1 MKKQSKKV
9 IAIGAILLD
18 ELYFCDQIVQLHTS
32 NPAQKSVALGGVVAN
47 IAQHLAL
54 LGVEIS
60 LLTAFGQD
68 TDALFVQQQLD
79 GLCISY
85 QESVTALAQTGKY
98 VSVLNPDGSLH
109 VAVCEDACTAFLT
122 PDYLATKS
130 TYLDQF
136 EIWVIDTNLSA
147 ETIQWC
153 IDFCRNHHKKLI
165 IEPVSVPKAQKL
177 AALSLVGVSM
187 ITPNEQEL
195 AAILGNS
202 TVASPTELLQKGVA
216 QVWLR
221 QGERGS
227 EMHESN
233 SVLEVPVQK
242 VTVIDSTGAGD
253 AALAAWIYGYLQA
266 KSPLQ
271 CIQLGQALAAAVL
284 QQKGAVVREITPEKL
299 HLLTQNTAHDS

>member
-1 MKKQSKKV
+1 MKKQANKV

-32 NPAQKSVALGGVVAN
+32 NPANKSVSLGGVVAN

-54 LGVEIS
+54 LDVEVS

-85 QESVTALAQTGKY
+85 QESLTAPAQTGKY

-122 PDYLATKS
+122 PDYLASKS
-130 TYLDQF
+130 TYLQQF

-153 IDFCRNHHKKLI
+153 IDFCRNYHKKLI
-165 IEPVSVPKAQKL
+165 IEPVSSPKAQKL
-177 AALSLVGVSM
+177 AALSLAGISM

-202 TVASPTELLQKGVA
+202 NLVSPAQLLQKGVT

-242 VTVIDSTGAGD
+242 VPVIDSTGAGD
-253 AALAAWIYGYLQA
+253 AALAAWIYGYLND

-271 CIQLGQALAAAVL
+271 SICLGHALAAAVL

-299 HLLTQNTAHDS
+299 HLLTQNKPYDS

>member
-1 MKKQSKKV
+1 MKKQAKKV

-32 NPAQKSVALGGVVAN
+32 NPAQKSVSLGGVVAN

-54 LGVEIS
+54 FDVEVS

-79 GLCISY
+79 GLSISY
-85 QESVTALAQTGKY
+85 QESVTAPAQTGKY

-122 PDYLATKS
+122 PDYLASKS
-130 TYLDQF
+130 TYLQQF

-153 IDFCRNHHKKLI
+153 IDFCRNQHKKLI

-177 AALSLVGVSM
+177 AALSLAGVSM

-195 AAILGNS
+195 VAILGNS
-202 TVASPTELLQKGVA
+202 TAASPAQLLQKGVA

-233 SVLEVPVQK
+233 SVLEVLVQK

-253 AALAAWIYGYLQA
+253 AALAAWIYGYLND
-266 KSPLQ
+266 KSPSQ
-271 CIQLGQALAAAVL
+271 CIDLGHALAAAVL

-299 HLLTQNTAHDS
+299 HLLTQNTPYDS

>member
-1 MKKQSKKV
+1 MSKKV
-9 IAIGAILLD
+9 VCVGALLLD

-32 NPAQKSVALGGVVAN
+32 NPAQKSVSLGGVVAN

-54 LGVEIS
+54 LDVEVS

-68 TDALFVQQQLD
+68 TDALFVQHQLD
-79 GLCISY
+79 GLSIFY
-85 QESVTALAQTGKY
+85 QESVTAPAQTGKY

-109 VAVCEDACTAFLT
+109 VAVCEDTCTAFVT

-130 TYLDQF
+130 TYLNQF

-147 ETIQWC
+147 EAIQWC
-153 IDFCRNHHKKLI
+153 IDFCRNHNKKLI

-177 AALSLVGVSM
+177 SALSLSGVFM
-187 ITPNEQEL
+187 ITPNEDEL
-195 AAILGNS
+195 SAILGNS
-202 TVASPTELLQKGVA
+202 IPASPAQLLQKGVA
-216 QVWLR
+216 KVWLR

-227 EMHESN
+227 EMHELN

-253 AALAAWIYGYLQA
+253 AALAAWIYGYLNA
-266 KSPLQ
+266 LSPPQ
-271 CIQLGQALAAAVL
+271 CIELGHALAAAVL
-284 QQKGAVVREITPEKL
+284 QQKGAVVREITPDKL
-299 HLLTQNTAHDS
+299 HLLIQNTPYDS

>member
-1 MKKQSKKV
+1 MKKQAKKV

-32 NPAQKSVALGGVVAN
+32 NPAQKSVSLGGVVAN

-54 LGVEIS
+54 LDVEVS

-79 GLCISY
+79 GLSISY
-85 QESVTALAQTGKY
+85 LESVIAPAQTGKY

-130 TYLDQF
+130 TYLHQF

-153 IDFCRNHHKKLI
+153 INFCRNHHIKVI

-177 AALSLVGVSM
+177 AALSLAGVSM

-202 TVASPTELLQKGVA
+202 NLASPAQLLQKGVT

-233 SVLEVPVQK
+233 SVLGVPVQK
-242 VTVIDSTGAGD
+242 VPVIDSTGAGD
-253 AALAAWIYGYLQA
+253 AALAAWIYSYLND
-266 KSPLQ
+266 KSPSQ
-271 CIQLGQALAAAVL
+271 CIDLGHALAAAVL

-299 HLLTQNTAHDS
+299 HLLTQNTPYDS